1 MWAERQRPV
10 LERLMNDLSRDPIIN
25 VVYNQIKKGIRVALE
40 NECYASGVIL
50 IYSGIDAM
58 AYLDMPDGQLD
69 VTRSDFERWADN
81 YIRCPCKEQVSG
93 LELYGAR
100 CGMLHTHTIIS
111 QLSRQGKVRQIGYM
125 DKSVPE
131 VRYNPAV
138 SKDLVLVSVEGLAE
152 AFFAGVDRFLIEAF
166 ADAEKATVAEQRLRT
181 LVHLLPF
188 KQDEA

>member
-1 MWAERQRPV
+1 
-10 LERLMNDLSRDPIIN
+10 MNDLSRDPIIN

-40 NECYASGVIL
+40 NECYASAVIL

-58 AYLDMPDGQLD
+58 AYLDMQDGQLD
-69 VTRSDFERWADN
+69 VTRRDFESWADN
-81 YIRCPCKEQVSG
+81 YICFPCEEQVSG

-100 CGMLHTHTIIS
+100 CGM
-111 QLSRQGKVRQIGYM
+111 

-131 VRYNPAV
+131 VCYNPAV
-138 SKDLVLVSVEGLAE
+138 SKNLVLVSVEGLAG

-166 ADAEKATVAEQRLRT
+166 ADAEKARVAEQRLRR